1 MQTNR
6 QSSTGWIDFIWLL
19 FILGLALLPPIAEIH
34 KQATLGAIVLFQF
47 FEGRIVAKEPKRGP
61 IYSVLFKIAVAT
73 LLLDHTGEIGIN
85 SNYYPIYY
93 VPIVTA
99 AIYFGPIM
107 TLVWTTVSSL
117 AYASFL
123 IPALQDYELTAAGA
137 TTLAIRVLFFFLA
150 AMLVNRFVVE
160 NKRQIQRYQEL
171 SETLEET
178 NRQLRRAEAEAR
190 RSERLAALGQLSA
203 GLAHEI
209 RNPLGVIKGSAEML
223 SQKLQDAEPLAG
235 ELAGYISSEVNR
247 LNALVSRFLDFA
259 RPLSVEPRP
268 VQIVAVVERSIEA
281 VQSQHS
287 KAGVKIERQFSSSL
301 PEILAD
307 EQLCERV
314 FVNLIENA
322 YQAME
327 EGSNGERVLR
337 VAAGQESSNGRAGVG
352 ITFSDTGPGVAPE
365 AREQIFNPFYTSKKN
380 GVGLGLSIV
389 AKIVDDHRGW
399 IKLESGAGRG
409 ARFHIFLPAKP
420 EV

>member
-1 MQTNR
+1 MQKNK
-6 QSSTGWIDFIWLL
+6 QPSSGWIDFIWLL
-19 FILGLALLPPIAEIH
+19 FILGLALLPPIREIH
-34 KQATLGAIVLFQF
+34 KQATLGALVIFQF
-47 FEGRIVAKEPKRGP
+47 FEGRIVTRWPKRGP
-61 IYSVLFKIAVAT
+61 IYSVLIKIALST

-85 SNYYPIYY
+85 SSYYPIYY

-99 AIYFGPIM
+99 AIYFGTVM
-107 TLVWTTVSSL
+107 TLVWTTVASL

-123 IPALQDYELTAAGA
+123 IPALQEYELTAAGA
-137 TTLAIRVLFFFLA
+137 TTLAIRMLFFFLA
-150 AMLVNRFVVE
+150 AILVNRFVVE
-160 NKRQIQRYQEL
+160 NKRQVQRYQEL

-223 SQKLQDAEPLAG
+223 SQKLQGSQPLAA

-259 RPLSVEPRP
+259 RPLTVEPRP

-281 VQSQHS
+281 VESQYRN
-287 KAGVKIERQFSSSL
+287 AGVKIERHYSSSL
-301 PEILAD
+301 PEIMAD

-314 FVNLIENA
+314 FVNLVENA

-327 EGSNGERVLR
+327 NGASGERVLR
-337 VAAGQESSNGRAGVG
+337 VAVAQESSNGRTGVG
-352 ITFSDTGPGVAPE
+352 ITFADTGPGVAPE

-399 IKLESGAGRG
+399 IKLESGDGTG
-409 ARFHIFLPAKP
+409 ARFHIFLPEKP
-420 EV
+420 EL